1 MRGAGLVALLILL
14 AGVVITVVGVN
25 APPLSRSCAEEMA
38 PAACESAVGA
48 VLRRGL
54 PELHPLILSTYVA
67 PGPASGPQDFGHR
80 ATVEFRL
87 LGMPGTTVIELF
99 YDSGAHWGGES
110 DRSDEEIQAWSLVP
124 LIVGGILAAV
134 VGSMGWIRRSRPID

>member
-1 MRGAGLVALLILL
+1 MRGAAFVALLLLL
-14 AGVVITVVGVN
+14 AGVVLTAVGVN
-25 APPLSRSCAEEMA
+25 APPLSRACAEGMA

-54 PELHPLILSTYVA
+54 PELHPLILSAYVE
-67 PGPASGPQDFGHR
+67 PGAASGPQDFGHR
-80 ATVEFRL
+80 ATVEFEL

-110 DRSDEEIQAWSLVP
+110 NRSDDEIKAWSLAP

-134 VGSMGWIRRSRPID
+134 VAGVAWMRRSRPAF